1 MRVDGLNSQ
10 AIPAV
15 RRLAPNSRD
24 FSIEAISGWPD
35 ISQGQFP
42 VVASRWQRQ
51 LQTAGLVSFSASQ

>member
-1 MRVDGLNSQ
+1 MCIDGLNPR

-24 FSIEAISGWPD
+24 CAIEAISGWPD

-42 VVASRWQRQ
+42 AVASGWQRQ
-51 LQTAGLVSFSASQ
+51 LQTAGLVSTSASR